1 MKKVLV
7 LFFVCVISSTLRGQE
22 SSDSIM
28 LRKIHDEVLTNASCY
43 ENLRYLCKQIGH
55 RVAGSESAEKAIQWG
70 KEALLK
76 AGADTVFLMPVEV
89 PHWVRGSTEKL
100 FYQSGNTT
108 KELAT
113 TALGGSVGTTGVLTA
128 KVVEVKSIEELKSM
142 GSSKVSGKI
151 VFFNKAM
158 DATLMNTG
166 AAYGGA
172 WSIRG
177 NGPAEAARYGAV
189 GCVIRSLSTADDNFP
204 HTGSTNYN
212 DSVPKIPAAALSVV
226 GARELSMALKADPD
240 LTLQLELS
248 CQLFPNIMQ
257 ANVVGEIRGRSQEY
271 ITVGGH
277 LDSWDI
283 GEGAHDDG
291 TGIVQSIE
299 VIRTLKAL
307 NYKPECNVRAVLFI
321 NEEFGNDGG
330 ETYADVCKKQGL
342 YHRAAI
348 ESDGGGFTPNGFNC
362 DVPDS
367 LYPEISSWLSILEP
381 YNLLRFRRGG
391 SGVDIRPLKDDRI
404 ALFGLMVD
412 SNRYFDFHHSKND
425 VFENVNLRELNL
437 GAAAMTSLVI
447 LIDKRMENQE
457 LKGQM
462 KK

>member
-1 MKKVLV
+1 MRKALITFYVTATSWVLM
-7 LFFVCVISSTLRGQE
+7 GQDHT
-22 SSDSIM
+22 DSIM
-28 LRKIHDEVLTNASCY
+28 LRKIHDEILTHESCY

-55 RVAGSESAEKAIQWG
+55 RIAGSESAERAIEWG
-70 KEALLK
+70 KDALIK
-76 AGADTVFLMPVEV
+76 AGADTVFLIPVEV
-89 PHWVRGSTEKL
+89 PHWVRGTTEKL
-100 FYQSGNTT
+100 YYRTSDVT

-113 TALGGSVGTTGVLTA
+113 TALGGSVGTHGVLSA
-128 KVVEVKSIEELKSM
+128 KVIEVKSIDELKTL
-142 GSSKVSGKI
+142 GKERVEGRI

-204 HTGSTNYN
+204 HTGATNYN
-212 DSVPKIPAAALSVV
+212 DSLPKIPAAALSVV
-226 GARELSMALKADPD
+226 GARELSMALKTDPD
-240 LTLQLELS
+240 LVLQLELS
-248 CQLFPNIMQ
+248 CQLFPRITQ
-257 ANVVGEIRGRSQEY
+257 ANVVGEIRGRTNEF

-299 VIRTLKAL
+299 VIRALKSL
-307 NYKPECNVRAVLFI
+307 NYTPQCNIRAVLFI

-330 ETYADVCKKQGL
+330 ETYAEVCKRQGL

-367 LYPEISSWLSILEP
+367 LYPAFSSWLPLLEP

-391 SGVDIRPLKDDRI
+391 SGVDIRPLKNNDI

-412 SNRYFDFHHSKND
+412 GNRYFDFHHSKND
-425 VFENVNLRELNL
+425 IFENVNRRELNL
-437 GAAAMTSLVI
+437 GAAAMTSLI
-447 LIDKRMENQE
+447 YLIDAKMQAGDIKN
-457 LKGQM
+457 
-462 KK
+462 

>member
-1 MKKVLV
+1 MRKLLI
-7 LFFVCVISSTLRGQE
+7 LFFAGVVSSALYGQE
-22 SSDSIM
+22 NSDSIM
-28 LRKIHDEVLTNASCY
+28 LRKIHDEILTHASCY

-55 RVAGSESAEKAIQWG
+55 RVAGSESAERAIQWG
-70 KEALLK
+70 KDALLK

-89 PHWVRGSTEKL
+89 PHWVRGKTEKL
-100 FYQSGNTT
+100 HYRSGNTT

-113 TALGGSVGTTGVLTA
+113 TALGGSVGTKGVLDA
-128 KVVEVKSIEELKSM
+128 KVVEVKSIEELKSL
-142 GSSKVSGKI
+142 GAEKVSGKI

-177 NGPAEAARYGAV
+177 NGPAEAARYGAL
-189 GCVIRSLSTADDNFP
+189 GCVIRSLSTADDNYP
-204 HTGSTNYN
+204 HTGATNYN
-212 DSVPKIPAAALSVV
+212 DSLPKIPAAALSVV
-226 GARELSMALKADPD
+226 GARELSMALKSDPD
-240 LTLQLELS
+240 LTLQLDLS
-248 CQLFPNIMQ
+248 CERFPNKMQ
-257 ANVVGEIRGRSQEY
+257 ANVVGEIRGTTQEY

-299 VIRTLKAL
+299 VIRSLKAL

-330 ETYADVCKKQGL
+330 ETYADQCKKQGI

-367 LYPEISSWLSILEP
+367 LYSNISSWLTVLEP

-391 SGVDIRPLKDDRI
+391 SGVDIRPLKDDNI

-425 VFENVNLRELNL
+425 IFENVNQRELKL
-437 GAAAMTSLVI
+437 GAAAMTSLVF
-447 LIDKRMENQE
+447 LIDKKMESRG
-457 LKGQM
+457 LK
-462 KK
+462 K

>member
-1 MKKVLV
+1 MKKALI
-7 LFFVCVISSTLRGQE
+7 FFCIAMMSSAFRGQDNA
-22 SSDSIM
+22 DSLM
-28 LRKIHDEVLTNASCY
+28 LRKIHDEVLTQATCY

-55 RVAGSESAEKAIQWG
+55 RVAGSEAAARAIQWG

-89 PHWVRGSTEKL
+89 PHWVRGATEKL
-100 FYQSGNTT
+100 SYRSGNTT

-113 TALGGSVGTTGVLTA
+113 TALGGSVGTKGLLTA
-128 KVVEVKSIEELKSM
+128 KVIEVKSLEELKSI
-142 GSSKVSGKI
+142 GAQVSGKI

-212 DSVPKIPAAALSVV
+212 DSLPKIPAAALSVV

-248 CQLFPNIMQ
+248 CELFPNTMQ

-299 VIRTLKAL
+299 VIRTMKSL
-307 NYKPECNVRAVLFI
+307 NYTPKCNVRAVLFI

-330 ETYADVCKKQGL
+330 ETYADECKRQGL

-348 ESDGGGFTPNGFNC
+348 ESDGGGFTPSGFNC

-367 LYPEISSWLSILEP
+367 LYPEISSWLKDLEP

-391 SGVDIRPLKDDRI
+391 SGVDIRPLKDDNI

-425 VFENVNLRELNL
+425 VFENVNQRELNL
-437 GAAAMTSLVI
+437 GAAAMTSLVF
-447 LIDKRMENQE
+447 LIDSRLDERANGK
-457 LKGQM
+457 
-462 KK
+462 

>member
-1 MKKVLV
+1 MRKAL
-7 LFFVCVISSTLRGQE
+7 LTFCATAISCGLMGQE
-22 SSDSIM
+22 LSDSVM
-28 LRKIHDEVLTNASCY
+28 LRKIHDEILTHASCY

-55 RVAGSESAEKAIQWG
+55 RVAGSESAAKAIQWG
-70 KEALLK
+70 REALLK

-89 PHWVRGSTEKL
+89 PHWVRGSTEKVH
-100 FYQSGNTT
+100 YRSGNTT

-113 TALGGSVGTTGVLTA
+113 TALGGSVGTQGVLSA
-128 KVVEVKSIEELKSM
+128 KVIEVKSIEELRTL
-142 GSSKVSGKI
+142 GSSKISGKI

-204 HTGSTNYN
+204 HTGATNYN
-212 DSVPKIPAAALSVV
+212 DSLPKIPAAALSVV
-226 GARELSMALKADPD
+226 GARELSTALRADPD
-240 LTLQLELS
+240 LTMEMELS
-248 CQLFPNIMQ
+248 CQLFPKIMQ
-257 ANVVGEIRGRSQEY
+257 ANVVGEIRGTSRDY

-307 NYKPECNVRAVLFI
+307 NYTPECNVRAVLFI

-330 ETYADVCKKQGL
+330 ETYAEQCKNMGL
-342 YHRAAI
+342 KHRAAI

-367 LYPEISSWLSILEP
+367 LYPTFSSWLPLLEP

-391 SGVDIRPLKDDRI
+391 SGVDIRPLKDDNI

-425 VFENVNLRELNL
+425 IFENVNPRELSL
-437 GAAAMTSLVI
+437 GAAAMTSLVF
-447 LIDKRMENQE
+447 LIDKRMERGE
-457 LKGQM
+457 TK
-462 KK
+462 

>member
-1 MKKVLV
+1 MSRTL
-7 LFFVCVISSTLRGQE
+7 LFFAFHCCAQIMCAQHQT
-22 SSDSIM
+22 DSLM
-28 LRKIHDEVLTNASCY
+28 LRKIHDEILTHAECY

-55 RVAGSESAEKAIQWG
+55 RIAGSTSAERAIQWG
-70 KEALLK
+70 SEALIK

-89 PHWVRGSTEKL
+89 PHWVRGTTEKL
-100 FYQSGNTT
+100 FYHTGKET
-108 KELAT
+108 KELSA
-113 TALGGSVGTTGVLTA
+113 TALGGSVGTNGTLNA
-128 KVVEVKSIEELKSM
+128 KVIEVKSIDDLKIL
-142 GSSKVSGKI
+142 GKEQIEGRI
-151 VFFNKAM
+151 VFINKPM

-172 WSIRG
+172 WSVRG

-204 HTGSTNYN
+204 HTGATIYN
-212 DSVPKIPAAALSVV
+212 DSLPKIPAAALSVV
-226 GARELSMALKADPD
+226 GARELSSALKSDPD

-248 CQLFPNIMQ
+248 CQLFPRVIQ
-257 ANVVGEIRGRSQEY
+257 HNVVGEIRGKTNEY

-291 TGIVQSIE
+291 TGIAQSIE
-299 VIRTLKAL
+299 VIRTLKAI
-307 NYKPECNVRAVLFI
+307 NYSPQCNIRAVLFI

-330 ETYADVCKKQGL
+330 KTYAEHCKNSGL

-348 ESDGGGFTPNGFNC
+348 ESDGGGYTPNGFNC

-367 LYPEISSWLSILEP
+367 LYPTFSSWLTLLEP

-391 SGVDIRPLKDDRI
+391 SGVDIRPLKDEQV

-412 SNRYFDFHHSKND
+412 GNRYFDSHHSKND
-425 VFENVNLRELNL
+425 VFENVNQRELNL
-437 GAAAMTSLVI
+437 GAAAMTSLTY
-447 LIDKRMENQE
+447 LLDQRLEKQH
-457 LKGQM
+457 
-462 KK
+462 KKN